1 MSHID
6 GAGREDAVEESSWN
20 DSFESNFRYGK
31 RLAFR
36 RSRADKGITW
46 IGSDSACT
54 TSRPPSFGVV
64 VEFIVESAQGATENR
79 YQCLLIRS
87 SHGMGGEC
95 GTRMWSVPH

>member
-1 MSHID
+1 MPNID
-6 GAGREDAVEESSWN
+6 GARREDAVEESSWN

-54 TSRPPSFGVV
+54 YNFETT
-64 VEFIVESAQGATENR
+64 INR
-79 YQCLLIRS
+79 S
-87 SHGMGGEC
+87 GG
-95 GTRMWSVPH
+95 GIYR